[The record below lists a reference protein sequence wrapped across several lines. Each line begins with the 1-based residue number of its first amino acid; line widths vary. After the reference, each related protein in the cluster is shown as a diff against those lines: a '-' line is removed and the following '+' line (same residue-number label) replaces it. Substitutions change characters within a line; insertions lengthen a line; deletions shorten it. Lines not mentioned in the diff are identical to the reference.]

1 MLAGEDAAG
10 RGRVGLVESQL
21 AGQGDLE
28 VGVGPALNFD
38 VAEVDGGQGEY
49 VDVVLP

>member
-1 MLAGEDAAG
+1 MAGEDAAG

-28 VGVGPALNFD
+28 VGVGSALYFD
-38 VAEVDGGQGEY
+38 VAEVDGRQGEY